1 MESWGYIKQWIE
13 ANANGYSAWNMVLD
27 TNGKN
32 LDAQRPWPQNALLV
46 VDRAAKQLVVTPV
59 YYVFRHLS
67 YFVDPGAVR
76 VKSTGGN
83 AVSFKNPDGSLVTVL
98 FNSTA
103 SAATTTVALGG
114 GTTVQAQ
121 VPAQG
126 WATIYWKG

>member
-1 MESWGYIKQWIE
+1 
-13 ANANGYSAWNMVLD
+13 MVLD

-46 VDRAAKQLVVTPV
+46 VDRATKQLVVTPV

-76 VKSTGGN
+76 VETKGGD
-83 AVSFKNPDGSLVTVL
+83 ALAFKNPNGSLVTVL
-98 FNSTA
+98 FNSAAQA
-103 SAATTTVALGG
+103 SATTVALGG
-114 GTTVQAQ
+114 GTTVQVQ